1 MECSN
6 MFTKNNFTTLK
17 LCLIEPVLVV
27 ILPATQMLM
36 KLN

>member
-1 MECSN
+1 MLN
-6 MFTKNNFTTLK
+6 IFTKNNLATLK
-17 LCLIEPVLVV
+17 VCLIEPVLMV